1 MEDDCQWFIPEHPED
16 DNVTNVNKG
25 KYHRIT
31 DTTRLGVGYVVQWM
45 LIAVGRQD
53 HQQESTS
60 L

>member
-1 MEDDCQWFIPEHPED
+1 MEDDGQWFIPERPED

-25 KYHRIT
+25 KCHRIT
-31 DTTRLGVGYVVQWM
+31 GTTRLGVGYVVQRM
-45 LIAVGRQD
+45 LTAAGRQG